1 MHGGRSHNPHELAKA
16 TVRRWTQLEADGPV
30 ELIAAYETVVADL
43 CNRGLSP
50 EAASARVDLM
60 SDDELLRA
68 ARALDPDVPRAAEHP
83 HG

>member
-1 MHGGRSHNPHELAKA
+1 
-16 TVRRWTQLEADGPV
+16 V